1 MVSRSGLYY
10 LLRKRVF
17 IPTRPRPVFQTDVSQ
32 LNRRQVYELPALLP
46 PDSPTDRVLTQKEE
60 VRIPYLND
68 NKCAAGCIPK

>member
-1 MVSRSGLYY
+1 MMVSRSGLYY

-46 PDSPTDRVLTQKEE
+46 PDSPTDRVLTQ
-60 VRIPYLND
+60 
-68 NKCAAGCIPK
+68 